1 MGLNRKRKVILIK
14 ADDGYILEYPET
26 WKEPVVRVAKTR
38 EELLQRVLVWTGECM
53 PGEKVKIEK
62 VKK

>member
-1 MGLNRKRKVILIK
+1 MELDGKHKVILIK
-14 ADDGYILEYPET
+14 VDDGYILKYPKT
-26 WKEPVVRVAKTR
+26 WGEPAIKVVKTR